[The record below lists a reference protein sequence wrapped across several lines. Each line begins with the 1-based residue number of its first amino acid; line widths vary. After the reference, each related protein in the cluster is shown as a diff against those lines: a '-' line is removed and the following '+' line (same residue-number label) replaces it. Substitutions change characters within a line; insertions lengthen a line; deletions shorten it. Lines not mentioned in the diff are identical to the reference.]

1 MKTKNV
7 YGQIEDIRRQLWLGH
22 ASLMVGCGF
31 SRNADKA
38 TPMTPIPPDWTELG
52 DKLIEALYPK
62 MKEDDRTAML
72 TQKNTPQLADEFDV
86 VYQRPALNAL
96 LKKIIQDNNLLPS
109 GLHVKMLELPW
120 VDVFTTNYDTLLER
134 AARQVTNIKYD
145 VVLNYKDLPY
155 SESPRIIKLHGS
167 FPSEATHLIVSEE
180 DYLKYPKDYS
190 PFVNTV
196 QQAIMETTMCLIGFS
211 GTDPNFRKWIGW
223 VKDNLQ
229 ESMPPIYLIGLFDL
243 SASERRVLEKRN
255 IIPVELSELSDI
267 QDGDYAKALDSFFSE
282 LKKQPDYYNWPQH
295 TNQSLFAPKR
305 NAAEDYCIEAIK
317 QWKKERESYPHWI
330 VLPWE
335 KRTFMKAYTEHWAFD
350 SISYLKNLS
359 NTWDIEGLYELD
371 WRMEKCL
378 MPIFNHFIKDYEDII
393 GKYDPFGLKTP
404 KNKNPDLQEKWLSLC
419 FSVLRWSREEF
430 QVETWNKYEKI
441 IHQALQQKEDIYS
454 LNRLY
459 YEQYF
464 FSIMLPDLERVEL
477 ITKRWLEIKHPL
489 YWKVKLGA
497 VLYQMDE
504 KDKAHSLWM
513 EALNELRP
521 NVPKSRIK
529 DDFYLL
535 NIEGSI
541 LYNLFLITTPNPDPE
556 KDSIRGTKEQRE
568 QYKNRLQDL
577 TPFGCN
583 PWEELKRFELS
594 LKNQEGNVGTRKEF
608 RDFKTQRVNITF
620 SNEWNPMYKHFQ
632 YLRFFEEAGIPF
644 FPHKT
649 IYYALNFISDYSP
662 WWAFCILNIIG
673 NGQNSSCEL
682 VFSQEKIFYFPHARI
697 NMLIEIYIRQMKH
710 LISKKRNYLSSFFSN
725 HYVRLADNLFEA
737 ISRLTIKAEPEKL
750 QDVFDLGVD
759 LYKVNNEKFLFRGLG
774 FRYFNRLLEAMQP
787 KQIFDN
793 LNKLLS
799 IPIPFPPNNEWE
811 SPSLYIEWHGFKV
824 SPKDST
830 PELRETIQSLI
841 EKLDND
847 NADYRSEVL
856 HYLDACL
863 SVGLLSDSN
872 KKRIAM
878 ILQKYLTPP
887 FFPQIKNFL
896 YFAYKRFLAPLDKK
910 IDTDDVLKKH
920 YLQETHKIFE
930 ISEDTIR
937 FQIMGETEFIRV
949 SRSILATC
957 SVFNSNEWMYF
968 DLSSEESKSLFYNI
982 KESLEPAKKALVK
995 KMNDDNCVFIDAK
1008 KTIKDT
1014 FHIIDM
1020 LFGEVIVPRIKDN
1033 KTLRDIKCFVRD
1045 FNHCHC
1051 FPITSVAFMAKRNE
1065 YDEDYVVEA
1074 FSAFRESDKT
1084 IFYSYAHS
1092 ICNAYRFSERKDLPT
1107 PPLHLFQA
1115 LVSAVNMKSDETFR
1129 TTCGVLG
1136 NILSCYSPPD
1146 TECRVI
1152 LNALGYLLKATSFED
1167 SNERFSIQNRYD
1179 YRQSA
1184 AFLAACMY
1192 RLYQKEKR
1200 EIPPELQAWYD
1211 LRESK
1216 DELPDIRNTWMEVL
1230 NNA

>member
-1 MKTKNV
+1 MKTKDV
-7 YGQIEDIRRQLWLGH
+7 YNRIESIRHQLWLGH
-22 ASLMVGCGF
+22 ASLMVGSGF

-38 TPMTPIPPDWTELG
+38 SPMTPVPPDWDELG

-62 MKEDDRTAML
+62 LDKEERISMRTK
-72 TQKNTPQLADEFDV
+72 KNVLRLAAEFDEEF
-86 VYQRPALNAL
+86 QRPALNAL
-96 LKKIIQDNNLLPS
+96 LKKSIQDDNLLPS
-109 GLHVKMLELPW
+109 ELHVKMLELPW
-120 VDVFTTNYDTLLER
+120 ADVFTTNYDTLLER
-134 AARQVTNIKYD
+134 AASQVTNIKYD
-145 VVLNYKDLPY
+145 VVLNCKDLPY

-167 FPSEATHLIVSEE
+167 FPSEAMHLILSEE
-180 DYLKYPKDYS
+180 DYRTYPEEYS

-196 QQAIMETTMCLIGFS
+196 QQAIMETTLCLIGFS
-211 GTDPNFRKWIGW
+211 GTDPNFSKWIGW
-223 VKDNLQ
+223 VKDNLHD
-229 ESMPPIYLIGLFDL
+229 SMPPVYLIGMFDL
-243 SASERRVLEKRN
+243 PAPERRLLERKN
-255 IIPVELSELSDI
+255 IFPVDLSDLSGI
-267 QDGDYAKALDSFFSE
+267 PDGDYAKALDEFFSQ
-282 LKKQPDYYNWPQH
+282 LSVQPDYYNWPRQK
-295 TNQSLFAPKR
+295 QSKSISPKL
-305 NAAEDYCIEAIK
+305 NISADEYIEVIK
-317 QWKKERESYPHWI
+317 QWEMERETYPNWI

-335 KRTFMKAYTEHWAFD
+335 KRSSMKSYTEFWTD
-350 SISYLKNLS
+350 DLYYLKGLPGV
-359 NTWDIEGLYELD
+359 WDIQGLYELD
-371 WRMEKCL
+371 WRIEKCL
-378 MPIFNHFIKDYEDII
+378 MPIFDNLIKDYEMII
-393 GKYDPFGLKTP
+393 GKYDPFGLEAPENRNEK
-404 KNKNPDLQEKWLSLC
+404 LQEKWLSLC

-430 QVETWNKYEKI
+430 KEETWKKYEKI
-441 IHQALQQKEDIYS
+441 IDQVLQNKEDVYS

-459 YEQYF
+459 YEQVF
-464 FSIMLPDLERVEL
+464 HAMTLPDLELFEML
-477 ITKRWLEIKHPL
+477 MHKWLKIKHPL
-489 YWKVKLGA
+489 YWKVKIGSI
-497 VLYQMDE
+497 LYLMDE
-504 KDKAHSLWM
+504 KTKAHSLWM

-521 NVPKSRIK
+521 HVPKSRIK
-529 DDFYLL
+529 DDYYLL
-535 NIEGSI
+535 SIEGSI
-541 LYNLFLITTPNPDPE
+541 LANLFFVLSQDPDRDSD
-556 KDSIRGTKEQRE
+556 KDTKEKRNK
-568 QYKNRLQDL
+568 YKSRLKEL
-577 TPFGCN
+577 APFGCN
-583 PWEELKRFELS
+583 PLDETERFALALENRKES
-594 LKNQEGNVGTRKEF
+594 VSNRKEF
-608 RDFKTQRVNITF
+608 RDFKAQKVTITF
-620 SNEWNPMYKHFQ
+620 SNGWHQLFSHYQ

-644 FPHKT
+644 FPYKT
-649 IYYALNFISDYSP
+649 MSYALNFISGYSP
-662 WWAFCILNIIG
+662 WWAFCLLNIIG
-673 NGQNSSCEL
+673 SSQDVSCENI
-682 VFSQEKIFYFPHARI
+682 FSQKKIYHLTHEMI
-697 NMLIEIYIRQMKH
+697 NTLVETYIRQMRH
-710 LISKKRNYLSSFFSN
+710 LITEKRKYLTKSFSN
-725 HYVRLADNLFEA
+725 HYARLAENLFEA
-737 ISRLTIKAEPEKL
+737 ISRLTIKATPDNLEKI
-750 QDVFDLGVD
+750 FDLGID
-759 LYKVNNEKFLFRGLG
+759 LYGINDDTLFFRGLG
-774 FRYFNRLLEAMQP
+774 TCFFSRLFEAMRPQ
-787 KQIFDN
+787 QILNN
-793 LNKLLS
+793 LNRLLS
-799 IPIPFPPNNEWE
+799 IPIPVRPKGNWE
-811 SPSLYIEWHGFKV
+811 SPALAIKWRGFQSSPIEVDLQLMK
-824 SPKDST
+824 
-830 PELRETIQSLI
+830 TIHYLI
-841 EKLDND
+841 EKLDSD
-847 NADYRSEVL
+847 SEYYRSEIL
-856 HYLDACL
+856 HYLNVCYEINIV
-863 SVGLLSDSN
+863 SKSE
-872 KKRIAM
+872 KKTIAKT
-878 ILQKYLTPP
+878 LQKHLTAPIYPP
-887 FFPQIKNFL
+887 IANYF

-982 KESLEPAKKALVK
+982 KKSLEPAKKALVK